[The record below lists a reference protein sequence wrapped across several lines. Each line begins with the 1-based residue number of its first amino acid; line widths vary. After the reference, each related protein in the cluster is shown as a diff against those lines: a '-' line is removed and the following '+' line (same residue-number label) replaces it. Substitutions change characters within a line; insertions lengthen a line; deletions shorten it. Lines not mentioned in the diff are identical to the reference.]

1 MNENQKYNED
11 MKKKEKEINNYL
23 QILEK
28 KGIYLII

>member
-11 MKKKEKEINNYL
+11 MKKNEKEINNYL